1 MKIIRVYL
9 LAVPLAVLVAIVPA
23 AAQQRDDASVPG
35 YRHSAAN
42 SRFLTSESVA
52 RQRPVVE
59 NGFVKYQDR
68 MGVFAID
75 PRSGLA
81 MAVPSDSRDKSSNVA
96 GAAGEEVSMRDPDKH
111 NRMAVS
117 YFVGGGLPRAQVGQV
132 HANTY
137 LSASGP
143 ADMPVAQMQPR
154 VDGYAS
160 IVTRKVD
167 RFAVADSVAWV
178 RFAENGRAISEWVYW
193 PELPAKVVEDA
204 RRLNELVAGKGRA
217 DYIAKL
223 PSTQKEGRV
232 VIRHSS
238 PFAAGQ
244 FEAYATYDVVERN
257 TSKDRQGE
265 GAAYVR
271 HFTIDGREIRLP
283 QERRDLGADYPAKTN
298 AEQPAR

>member
-1 MKIIRVYL
+1 
-9 LAVPLAVLVAIVPA
+9 
-23 AAQQRDDASVPG
+23 
-35 YRHSAAN
+35 
-42 SRFLTSESVA
+42 
-52 RQRPVVE
+52 
-59 NGFVKYQDR
+59 
-68 MGVFAID
+68 
-75 PRSGLA
+75 
-81 MAVPSDSRDKSSNVA
+81 MAVPSDSRDKSSNAA

-117 YFVGGGLPRAQVGQV
+117 YFVGGGLPRAQVGHV

-223 PSTQKEGRV
+223 PSIQKEGRV

-283 QERRDLGADYPAKTN
+283 QERRDLGADYPAKNN